1 MPDPIPDPHSGVG
14 SIRPVTAPP
23 GLRRAGIGAGIVAV
37 AVVAIG
43 LALRA
48 HDASSAAS
56 TAAAQGTPI
65 VQLVSAHDTGKAAP
79 LLLPGTLEAWTAA
92 RIFARVPGY
101 VHSWQRDIGDHV
113 SAGAPLGSI
122 DTPEL
127 DQQIIEA
134 RATLA
139 RTRAEAALARTTA
152 ARWNDLLSTHSVS
165 QQEADEKNG
174 AAAIGSA
181 EVNEAQARLG
191 RLLAMKA
198 YATLRAPFAGV
209 VTARNADIGD
219 LVGPGSTS
227 PQPLFA
233 MADERRIRVYVN
245 VPQQDSAVVR
255 PGTLAL
261 LNVPEYPG
269 RSFPVRIIGVS
280 GAVNSQTGTVQVQLA
295 TDNAGGLLKAG
306 GYAQVRFDLP
316 SQPGVVTIPSTAL
329 VLRAGGSQVATG
341 AMTSGGGRVHL
352 VSVVVGRDMGGTVEV
367 TTGLPPKARIIDNP
381 PDSLAEGEAV
391 RIAPGSVSSH
401 G

>member
-1 MPDPIPDPHSGVG
+1 MPEPTPDPLSG
-14 SIRPVTAPP
+14 IDLTQPATAPP
-23 GLRRAGIGAGIVAV
+23 GLRRAGIGVGIAAL

-43 LALRA
+43 LALRS
-48 HDASSAAS
+48 HDAASVAS
-56 TAAAQGTPI
+56 TAAAQGAPV
-65 VQLVSAHDTGKAAP
+65 VQLVSARDTGKATP

-101 VHSWQRDIGDHV
+101 VHGWQHDIGDRV

-122 DTPEL
+122 DTPEI

-165 QQEADEKNG
+165 EQEADEKNG
-174 AAAIGSA
+174 AAVIGSA

-219 LVGPGSTS
+219 LVGPGSVS
-227 PQPLFA
+227 PQPLFT
-233 MADERRIRVYVN
+233 MAAEGRIRIYVN
-245 VPQQDSAVVR
+245 VPQQYSAVVR
-255 PGTLAL
+255 PGTQAL
-261 LNVPEYPG
+261 LSVPEYPG
-269 RSFPVRIIGVS
+269 RAFPVRIIGVS
-280 GAVNSQTGTVQVQLA
+280 GAINTQTGTAQVQLA
-295 TDNAGGLLKAG
+295 TDNADGALKAG

-316 SQPGVVTIPSTAL
+316 SPPGVMTIPSTAL
-329 VLRAGGSQVATG
+329 VLRAGGSQVAMVTG
-341 AMTSGGGRVHL
+341 NGRVHL
-352 VSVVVGRDMGGTVEV
+352 VPVTVGRDMGGTVEV
-367 TTGLPPKARIIDNP
+367 TTGLPPQARIIDNP

-391 RIAPGSVSSH
+391 RIAPNH